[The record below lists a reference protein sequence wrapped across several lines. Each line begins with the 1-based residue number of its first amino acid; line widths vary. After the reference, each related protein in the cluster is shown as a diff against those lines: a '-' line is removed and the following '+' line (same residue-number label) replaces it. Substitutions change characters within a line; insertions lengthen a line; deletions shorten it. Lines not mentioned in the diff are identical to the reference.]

1 MGQRL
6 LFGLLE
12 PGKRLIQWRDVPGGF
27 DSDGV
32 MITEPEEAN
41 NARLILGLCDRF
53 HCLPSQI
60 YEEDAELFRMLTIE
74 AMTKREE
81 DEGDG

>member
-1 MGQRL
+1 
-6 LFGLLE
+6 
-12 PGKRLIQWRDVPGGF
+12 
-27 DSDGV
+27 